1 MKALDA
7 MVVFAGEDQCK
18 KAEDESSG
26 VHDPDKST
34 MQKKNWQLGVLLFL
48 FLFDKP
54 PRVSCIE

>member
-7 MVVFAGEDQCK
+7 MAVFAGEDQCK

-34 MQKKNWQLGVLLFL
+34 MQKKKMAV
-48 FLFDKP
+48 
-54 PRVSCIE
+54 RCITFSVPF